1 MKSLYY
7 FLLLSCLAVVF
18 PALQGQ
24 AVDEA
29 IADPDLPQPLDL
41 SVTQSLIEKPPF
53 TRPLDLSDSLQLTG
67 VAYVEGKPVATLVDR
82 ATRKNYLVSE
92 VPNELGWH
100 LAEANVSSEMRLTNI
115 KIMVGTELVAIHY
128 GDAQLS
134 PTSKG
139 GTGPSHYPPDSE
151 AIRNDENGKPY
162 VRASVY
168 LSDADRERYYKNFS
182 REAHDKFR
190 DAVRGNREMM
200 FKASPQER
208 AVFAKKLFD
217 KIEAE
222 DKGQRGK

>member
-1 MKSLYY
+1 MMESPYY
-7 FLLLSCLAVVF
+7 LLLLGCLALVL
-18 PALQGQ
+18 PGQ
-24 AVDEA
+24 AADEA

-53 TRPLDLSDSLQLTG
+53 TRALDLSDSLQLTG

-82 ATRKNYLVSE
+82 ATKKNHLVSE
-92 VPNELGWH
+92 EPNDLGWR
-100 LAEANVSSEMRLTNI
+100 LAEANVSTEMKHTSV
-115 KIMVGTELVAIHY
+115 KIMVGTELVTIHY
-128 GDAQLS
+128 SDTQLS
-134 PTSKG
+134 PSSRG
-139 GTGPSHYPPDSE
+139 GTGPSRYPTDSE

-208 AVFAKKLFD
+208 AAFAKKLFD
-217 KIEAE
+217 KIDAE
-222 DKGQRGK
+222 DKGRQNK